1 MNKYFVKIPYSY
13 QQYATLSG
21 YIYAED
27 DEEAIEVAESLE
39 NIHEE
44 AYEDSDD
51 SDSGDSNY
59 DFENIDVECVESN
72 VPRESIPQT
81 YRNQYTHPEISNLP
95 NYFLEDLP
103 ALISNSNRNI

>member
-1 MNKYFVKIPYSY
+1 MNKYFLKIPYSY
-13 QQYATLSG
+13 TQYATLSG
-21 YIYAED
+21 YVFAED
-27 DEEAIEVAESLE
+27 DEDAVEIAESLE

-44 AYEDSDD
+44 SYEDD

-81 YRNQYTHPEISNLP
+81 YRNQHTHSEISNLP
-95 NYFLEDLP
+95 NHFLEELP
-103 ALISNSNRNI
+103 AVIRNSIRTI

>member
-13 QQYATLSG
+13 TQYATLSG
-21 YIYAED
+21 YVFSED
-27 DEEAIEVAESLE
+27 DDEAIEVAESLE

-44 AYEDSDD
+44 AYEDQD
-51 SDSGDSNY
+51 DSGDSNY
-59 DFENIDVECVESN
+59 DFENIDVECVESD

-81 YRNQYTHPEISNLP
+81 YRNQHTHPEISNLP

-103 ALISNSNRNI
+103 ALISNSNRTI

>member
-1 MNKYFVKIPYSY
+1 MNKYFIKIPYSY

-44 AYEDSDD
+44 SYEDD

-59 DFENIDVECVESN
+59 DFENIDVECLESD

-81 YRNQYTHPEISNLP
+81 YRNQNIHPEISNLP

-103 ALISNSNRNI
+103 ALISNSTRAI

>member
-1 MNKYFVKIPYSY
+1 MNKYFIKIPYSY
-13 QQYATLSG
+13 TQYATLSG
-21 YIYAED
+21 YVYSND
-27 DEEAIEVAESLE
+27 DEDAVEIAESLE
-39 NIHEE
+39 NIHDE

-59 DFENIDVECVESN
+59 DFENIDVECLESD

-103 ALISNSNRNI
+103 ALINNSN

>member
-13 QQYATLSG
+13 TQYATLSG
-21 YIYAED
+21 YVFSND

-44 AYEDSDD
+44 AYEDCD
-51 SDSGDSNY
+51 DSGDSNY
-59 DFENIDVECVESN
+59 DFENIDAECVETD

-81 YRNQYTHPEISNLP
+81 YRNQYIHPEISNLP

-103 ALISNSNRNI
+103 ALISNSTQAI

>member
-1 MNKYFVKIPYSY
+1 MNKYFIKIPYSY
-13 QQYATLSG
+13 PQYATLSG
-21 YIYAED
+21 YVYAQD
-27 DEEAIEVAESLE
+27 DEDAVEIAESLE

-44 AYEDSDD
+44 SYEDD

-81 YRNQYTHPEISNLP
+81 YRNQYTHQEISNLP

-103 ALISNSNRNI
+103 ALINNFNRSI

>member
-21 YIYAED
+21 YVYAED
-27 DEEAIEVAESLE
+27 DEDAVEIAESLE

-44 AYEDSDD
+44 SYEDD

-59 DFENIDVECVESN
+59 DFENIDVECVDSDI
-72 VPRESIPQT
+72 PRQSIPQT
-81 YRNQYTHPEISNLP
+81 YRDQYTHQEISNLP
-95 NYFLEDLP
+95 NFFLEDLP
-103 ALISNSNRNI
+103 ALISNSNQAI

>member
-21 YIYAED
+21 YVYAED
-27 DEEAIEVAESLE
+27 DEDAVEIAESLD

-44 AYEDSDD
+44 AYEDDD
-51 SDSGDSNY
+51 DSGDSNY
-59 DFENIDVECVESN
+59 DFENIYIECVESN
-72 VPRESIPQT
+72 IPRESIPQT
-81 YRNQYTHPEISNLP
+81 YRNQYIHPEVSNLP

-103 ALISNSNRNI
+103 ALINNSNGTI